1 MRTSKELSCR
11 RHGVRTRFGALLVL
25 VAIVGSSCEGD
36 DGAAGPAGPPGPPGP
51 VGTNQDLAQ
60 GDNVPGLIATILSV
74 SGGTGTNG
82 AFLVGDRVTVNYTL
96 KKTNTTDWDISELSG
111 GSAMVS
117 GPTFNYQRVIAE
129 QNDLIDGSVQN
140 ADGSYTYT
148 FVPQLPA
155 TFLAPFFD
163 TPSFGP
169 DDGEL
174 TDQPLLDGTYTVG
187 FTIGWNYTVDGE
199 FKHDTA
205 NATFDFLF
213 GSATTLA
220 HREVVTLGNCNR
232 CHEHLR
238 VHGGTRND
246 VKLCVMCHTA
256 GGEDNNLAG
265 NTPDTSI
272 DFRVMI
278 HKIHAGKHLPS
289 VLGVTTLPSGARDY
303 TAPPKP
309 FVVAF
314 TDFSNVPFPAWPQGL
329 VAMPRDQ
336 GYSTLSS
343 TDKATE
349 DEIRKGPSNCV
360 VCHGDP
366 DGSGPLVAPA
376 QGDLYKDQPSRQACG
391 SCHDDVVWNQNY
403 TSNGQTMGAQAN
415 NANCLFC
422 HAPQGNA
429 LATYDAHLHPL
440 LDPNFEPGLNLIVT
454 NVGEALGTPTPN
466 GKIDPGEKIQFRLRI
481 VDDQGADIDPITATP
496 ALNNPSVVISGP
508 TGNYNLILN
517 TTLPK
522 EVLTGSQP
530 FTVNVPM
537 KVDLERIGVSAVGT
551 LSTFTTANA
560 PHLNTASAPD
570 SVWLRAATGPTK
582 TLTAAS
588 AAPQNYI
595 DVNDVTG
602 LVRDDYIVVD
612 DTVVGLEEYVRI
624 QYVEGNRLWFSSPY
638 TTSYKAGLAFA
649 HAAGATVKGVT
660 LTTVPPAQFS
670 VGLAGG
676 TITEVT
682 EFGAGTVIASYT
694 TDFKMPSTFP
704 LALNA
709 SPGLGDSS
717 GKWTGKPI
725 VDGTYTL
732 GIWSSRTFT
741 LDLWGE
747 SNSYRSASDSENVDF
762 LVGSATAVEPYELIA
777 SGTSCFNCHQ
787 ELAFHG
793 FGRRGFES
801 CVLCHGTS
809 GSEDRPKYV
818 AGAAPPTTG
827 LTVSFRTMLHK
838 IHQGSSLANAA
849 TYDIVGSGSGSYPN
863 NFGISNFEEV
873 IFPALPG
880 GTANCA
886 KCHENNA
893 WKEPAERAH
902 PTQQVTAIGRW
913 TVVCGACHDSTD
925 AQAHIAVNKD
935 AFGNEACGVCH
946 SRGREWDVERMHKPY

>member
-1 MRTSKELSCR
+1 M
-11 RHGVRTRFGALLVL
+11 
-25 VAIVGSSCEGD
+25 
-36 DGAAGPAGPPGPPGP
+36 
-51 VGTNQDLAQ
+51 
-60 GDNVPGLIATILSV
+60 
-74 SGGTGTNG
+74 
-82 AFLVGDRVTVNYTL
+82 
-96 KKTNTTDWDISELSG
+96 
-111 GSAMVS
+111 
-117 GPTFNYQRVIAE
+117 
-129 QNDLIDGSVQN
+129 
-140 ADGSYTYT
+140 
-148 FVPQLPA
+148 
-155 TFLAPFFD
+155 
-163 TPSFGP
+163 
-169 DDGEL
+169 
-174 TDQPLLDGTYTVG
+174 
-187 FTIGWNYTVDGE
+187 
-199 FKHDTA
+199 
-205 NATFDFLF
+205 
-213 GSATTLA
+213 
-220 HREVVTLGNCNR
+220 
-232 CHEHLR
+232 
-238 VHGGTRND
+238 
-246 VKLCVMCHTA
+246 
-256 GGEDNNLAG
+256 
-265 NTPDTSI
+265 
-272 DFRVMI
+272 
-278 HKIHAGKHLPS
+278 IHAGKHLPS

-309 FVVAF
+309 YVLAF

-336 GYSTLSS
+336 GYTALSS

-422 HAPQGNA
+422 HAPQGNP

-481 VDDQGADIDPITATP
+481 VDDQGADIDPINATP
-496 ALNNPSVVISGP
+496 SLSNPSVVISGP

-551 LSTFTTANA
+551 LSAFTTANA
-560 PHLNTASAPD
+560 PHLNTTSAPD

-649 HAAGATVKGVT
+649 HAAGATVKEVT
-660 LTTVPPAQFS
+660 LTTVQPAQFS

-747 SNSYRSASDSENVDF
+747 SNSYKSTSDSENVDF

-809 GSEDRPKYV
+809 GSEDRPQYV

-863 NFGISNFEEV
+863 NFGISNYEHV